1 MAPDFRY
8 ENEHVTFQLMIY
20 FKAKKMKWKK
30 RTIFGMMES
39 FLSMT
44 VCVCV
49 FELDLEMKR
58 A

>member
-20 FKAKKMKWKK
+20 FEAKNMKWKK

-44 VCVCV
+44 VCLCV